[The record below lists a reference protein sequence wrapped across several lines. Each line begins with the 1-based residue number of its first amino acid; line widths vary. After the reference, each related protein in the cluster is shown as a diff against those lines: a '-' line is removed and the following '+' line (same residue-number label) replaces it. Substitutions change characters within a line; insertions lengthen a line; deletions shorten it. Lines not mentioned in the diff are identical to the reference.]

1 MLSLATLSKQLPK
14 LILIKIY
21 TINAHL
27 NNFMFM
33 LTQNIKISIINIIL
47 SNMKRIKEKMRVVF
61 FSNQTA
67 WEVILDQILEEW
79 SKQPDMVI
87 DLEAI
92 RWGSISVSN
101 TFVSLLLIT
110 PLQNVFWIH
119 GKMAFWDLVN
129 YITNVFKAYSV
140 LNSNT

>member
-1 MLSLATLSKQLPK
+1 
-14 LILIKIY
+14 
-21 TINAHL
+21 
-27 NNFMFM
+27 
-33 LTQNIKISIINIIL
+33 
-47 SNMKRIKEKMRVVF
+47 MRVVF